1 MKTAWFFRRNKN
13 DDSEESA
20 GVSPV
25 LLFAIAA
32 LMLCFIFFALPINK
46 MIVVKNAQTK
56 DILFS
61 LPVKNEEIVDIKF
74 THSVNLSPVIDRYQ
88 FDGTSLVLQSTI
100 FKTYGAGI
108 PILDDGLGKSFKHTQ
123 KGFEIFGIDAARE
136 KIPIKLQTVPNHSI
150 FYRKSELH
158 LLDFAK
164 SGTIIEISVENLS
177 FMKRFLTSF
186 KPPKNNSGGTL

>member
-1 MKTAWFFRRNKN
+1 MNIACFFRQNKK

-20 GVSPV
+20 GVSPA
-25 LLFAIAA
+25 LLFVIAVLA
-32 LMLCFIFFALPINK
+32 LSFIFFALPINK
-46 MIVVKNAQTK
+46 MIVVKNARTK

-74 THSVNLSPVIDRYQ
+74 THSVNLSPVIDRYR
-88 FDGTSLVLQSTI
+88 FNGKYLVLESTI

-108 PILDDGLGKSFKHTQ
+108 PILDDGLGKGFKHTED
-123 KGFEIFGIDAARE
+123 GFEIFGIDVPRE
-136 KIPIKLQTVPNHSI
+136 KIPIMLQTVPNHSI

-164 SGTIIEISVENLS
+164 SGTVIEISIGNLS
-177 FMKRFLTSF
+177 FMKRFLTSL
-186 KPPKNNSGGTL
+186 KTP